1 MAQSLEQVRNLAKI
15 EASHWSRA
23 QNPGFLL
30 VERTLR
36 KYSKGVPLRSWT
48 SSNRWILKQIGSR
61 FERLVIEGFHLKVG
75 SSGVSL
81 YRGKRPRSRPWDEIL
96 LLRLGP
102 MDWRSNWHSIA
113 FNWKSIGIQLTVHW
127 HYIGNQLSSLWYSI
141 GIDRI
146 HLKVGSSGV
155 SLYRG
160 KRPRSLPWD
169 RFCTIETGSQKMTL
183 KLGVN
188 CHSIVCQ
195 LESNCQLIDIQLAV
209 NWYSNFSLLL
219 LHWQSIGIQLSVNW
233 HYTCIQL
240 FYHWY
245 NYRHW
250 QNSSQG
256 RLLGCFPL

>member
-1 MAQSLEQVRNLAKI
+1 MAQSLEKVQNLAEI

-48 SSNRWILKQIGSR
+48 SANRWILKQIGSR
-61 FERLVIEGFHLKVG
+61 FERLVMEGFHLKVG

-169 RFCTIETGSQKMTL
+169 RFCTIETGSQK
-183 KLGVN
+183 N
-188 CHSIVCQ
+188 DSQ
-195 LESNCQLIDIQLAV
+195 
-209 NWYSNFSLLL
+209 
-219 LHWQSIGIQLSVNW
+219 IGSQLSVNW
-233 HYTCIQL
+233 HSIGSQL
-240 FYHWY
+240 ILKSQSLVAPLTVNWY
-245 NYRHW
+245 
-250 QNSSQG
+250 SIVSQ
-256 RLLGCFPL
+256 LVLHLHSNVFSLV